1 MDQLHKAGVE
11 WPINGMSWTTY
22 HNKPDAYL
30 DEAFEVMAQIDG
42 PNGPEYRLRSGTS
55 ETVASEREL
64 TYRTEPGPLGA
75 ARPSIVV
82 H

>member
-1 MDQLHKAGVE
+1 MIVYATHRFSVGQQV
-11 WPINGMSWTTY
+11 MRS
-22 HNKPDAYL
+22 

-42 PNGPEYRLRSGTS
+42 PNGPEYRLRSGTL

-64 TYRTEPGPLGA
+64 TYRTEPGGLGA

>member
-1 MDQLHKAGVE
+1 MTVYATHRFSVGQQVMRSDK
-11 WPINGMSWTTY
+11 
-22 HNKPDAYL
+22 
-30 DEAFEVMAQIDG
+30 AFEVMAQIDG

-64 TYRTEPGPLGA
+64 TYRTKPGRFGA

-82 H
+82 Q

>member
-1 MDQLHKAGVE
+1 MTVYATHRFSVGQQV
-11 WPINGMSWTTY
+11 MR
-22 HNKPDAYL
+22 L

-42 PNGPEYRLRSGTS
+42 PNGPEYRLKSRTS

-64 TYRTEPGPLGA
+64 TYPTDAGPIRA